1 MNPTSR
7 HSSLDRNRAL
17 NGLCGSAEDIY
28 RQRLDDAY
36 YLRRMRDILQDNLGA
51 QSRPVFPCQM
61 TRLSEC
67 LFIGNQ
73 KNAEDLEE
81 LMTHGVTHV
90 INCAPSKRR
99 SSCSES
105 PYPLETGIIG
115 FKAIPA
121 EDKEEYE
128 IVKHFDETF
137 NYLERVRQIRGT
149 ALVHC
154 NMGVNRSGA
163 IAAAY
168 LMVSERRHLL
178 EVIAYLKEKRN
189 IILTNKGFR
198 RQLIRYARSKQLL
211 DPISND
217 YYVRRSGDFERLPLV
232 EQQHAFSTPQLRRC
246 TLEQKPPR
254 CRNRNGRSKPLNIA
268 LPSNSLDD
276 REDFLVKSLPRNM
289 AGSRGDDLD
298 QQWPNTSSPMTRRS
312 ISYIVKDL
320 DSSFDDESDRRARA
334 KSYHASSSRKSI
346 AVDHINLASQTP
358 SDEGRRHDDIPR
370 LKVTS
375 NLGRQFSSRYNLTIS
390 HPSGLANWKDD
401 ELESFEQSQ
410 QKKLT
415 HHQVTPPK
423 ERPTSYIGNGES
435 SLSTPKNR
443 YCKQIRQHFSGLI
456 NLIRPNVSR
465 NITSSQ
471 TSTPR
476 SNQLFFAL
484 PFQKSET
491 KAVRELPVGNPNQQV
506 NHDGQGSYVS
516 TNRIAMSAPRRSFQ
530 VTNVEE
536 NPRFFQQFST
546 RSNHVVL
553 LRNRP
558 TEEQTSQFSGGSLVL
573 IGTRTSTLQ
582 PRSPSTNY
590 TADQNLNVRQSE
602 TVPRKLRRYVRSKT
616 DSELL

>member
-1 MNPTSR
+1 MNSASR
-7 HSSLDRNRAL
+7 HSSLERNRAL
-17 NGLCGSAEDIY
+17 NGLCGSDEDIY

-73 KNAEDLEE
+73 KNAEDFEE
-81 LMTHGVTHV
+81 LMAHGVTHV
-90 INCAPSKRR
+90 INCALSKRR

-115 FKAIPA
+115 FKVIPA

-128 IVKHFDETF
+128 IAKHFDDTF
-137 NYLERVRQIRGT
+137 NYLERVRQIKGT

-168 LMVSERRHLL
+168 LMVSEHRHLL

-217 YYVRRSGDFERLPLV
+217 YYTRRSGDFERLSLV

-254 CRNRNGRSKPLNIA
+254 SRYRNGRNRPTNIA
-268 LPSNSLDD
+268 FPSNSLGD

-289 AGSRGDDLD
+289 TGSRDDDSD

-320 DSSFDDESDRRARA
+320 DSSFDDESDRRTRAR
-334 KSYHASSSRKSI
+334 SYQSSSSRKSI
-346 AVDHINLASQTP
+346 AVDHINLVSQTP
-358 SDEGRRHDDIPR
+358 SDESRRHDDIPR

-375 NLGRQFSSRYNLTIS
+375 NLSKQFSSRYNLTIS

-401 ELESFEQSQ
+401 ELKSSTQSQ
-410 QKKLT
+410 QKRII
-415 HHQVTPPK
+415 HHQVTPPG
-423 ERPTSYIGNGES
+423 ERPSSYVGNGES
-435 SLSTPKNR
+435 SLSTQKNR
-443 YCKQIRQHFSGLI
+443 YCKQIRQHFSGLM

-491 KAVRELPVGNPNQQV
+491 KAVRELPASNPNRQV
-506 NHDGQGSYVS
+506 SQDGHGSYVS
-516 TNRIAMSAPRRSFQ
+516 TNRIAMSAPRCSFQ
-530 VTNVEE
+530 VTNIKE
-536 NPRFFQQFST
+536 NPRSFQQFST
-546 RSNHVVL
+546 RLNHVIHL
-553 LRNRP
+553 SNQP
-558 TEEQTSQFSGGSLVL
+558 AEEQMSQLSGGSLVL

-582 PRSPSTNY
+582 PRSSTSNY
-590 TADQNLNVRQSE
+590 MADQNLNVHQSE